1 MALRKVSYFA
11 EFARTLQ
18 QYIINLFLLRAKNFF
33 RYREKA
39 CMMWDKQKCT
49 NTFNGLTGNS
59 LVVAFPVAVLL
70 ERPIYSSIDSLLKEC
85 TVALRMGHGMSNV
98 NIVGMV
104 LDVWLYFFFS
114 SVMNCCRHFLITCLS
129 WESVSIS
136 VFTSGYLFFILLHRR
151 KL

>member
-1 MALRKVSYFA
+1 MLP
-11 EFARTLQ
+11 
-18 QYIINLFLLRAKNFF
+18 AKNFF
-33 RYREKA
+33 RYLVKA

-49 NTFNGLTGNS
+49 NNFDGLTGNS
-59 LVVAFPVAVLL
+59 LVDAFPITILL

-85 TVALRMGHGMSNV
+85 TVTLRMGHDMSNV

-114 SVMNCCRHFLITCLS
+114 SVMNCCRHFLIGCLS
-129 WESVSIS
+129 WESVSILL
-136 VFTSGYLFFILLHRR
+136 FTNGSLFFILLHRR